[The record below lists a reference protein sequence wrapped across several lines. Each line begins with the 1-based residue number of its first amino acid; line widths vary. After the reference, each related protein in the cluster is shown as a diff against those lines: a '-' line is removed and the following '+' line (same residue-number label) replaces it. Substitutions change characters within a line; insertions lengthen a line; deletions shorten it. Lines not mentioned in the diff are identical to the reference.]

1 MIGNTSR
8 RRNIIKSVCQIVDKG
23 INLYSPW
30 SGNYNFWPTIK
41 GKAIWFQDPP
51 DSLKTQ
57 SYDLCRT

>member
-1 MIGNTSR
+1 MHDNIDDTSR

-41 GKAIWFQDPP
+41 GKDKLF
-51 DSLKTQ
+51 
-57 SYDLCRT
+57 

>member
-1 MIGNTSR
+1 MHEMIDDNTSR

-41 GKAIWFQDPP
+41 GNV
-51 DSLKTQ
+51 
-57 SYDLCRT
+57 